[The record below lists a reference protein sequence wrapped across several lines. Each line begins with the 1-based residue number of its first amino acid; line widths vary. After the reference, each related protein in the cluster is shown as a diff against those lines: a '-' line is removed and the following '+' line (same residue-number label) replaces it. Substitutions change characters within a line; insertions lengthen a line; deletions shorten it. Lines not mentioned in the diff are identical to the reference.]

1 MLILRRL
8 TSLGRVSPRVRTSLI
23 VAGIAAVAA
32 AAVAGAAVLS
42 ADEVES
48 EPGSAIQ
55 PKPRAGVPP
64 LELSFGVR
72 DDAEARDLRRAAQLY
87 EAGKRDEAARIFD
100 RYDSL
105 EAKLGAAFAA
115 WPAGED
121 RIEQLGALYPR
132 SALVQ
137 LHLGLARFWAG
148 TGGAVTAWR
157 EARDVE
163 PDTPYA
169 VRAGDLLHPE
179 FAPGLPIFTPSFAF
193 TIEGETLAEQLQWLR
208 EGSEA
213 SFVSRLD
220 LEYDLLYGVA
230 LQRLGRPLSARR
242 VFADAARRNPDD
254 VDALVA
260 DAVGRYDKS
269 DPSAAFSRLGPL
281 TRRFP
286 AATVRFHLGV
296 LLLWQGDAEE
306 AKRQLRLATKEEPGS
321 RIAHEAQRYL
331 KEVEKAGTR

>member
-1 MLILRRL
+1 M
-8 TSLGRVSPRVRTSLI
+8 SPRARTSLV
-23 VAGIAAVAA
+23 VAALAAA
-32 AAVAGAAVLS
+32 AAVAVTGAAVLS

-48 EPGSAIQ
+48 EPSAAQ
-55 PKPRAGVPP
+55 PQPRDGLPP

-87 EAGKRDEAARIFD
+87 DAGERKRAGRIFG

-105 EAKLGAAFAA
+105 EAKLGAAFVA
-115 WPAGED
+115 WPASED

-137 LHLGLARFWAG
+137 LHVGLARLWAG
-148 TGGAVTAWR
+148 TNGALTAWR

-169 VRAGDLLHPE
+169 VLAGDLLHRT
-179 FAPGLPIFTPSFAF
+179 FAPGLPVFLPSFPYR
-193 TIEGETLAEQLQWLR
+193 IEGETAAEQLKMLQTDATVR
-208 EGSEA
+208 G
-213 SFVSRLD
+213 RL
-220 LEYDLLYGVA
+220 LHGVA
-230 LQRLGRPLSARR
+230 LQRLGRPVSARR
-242 VFADAARRNPDD
+242 AFAQALLLAPDD

-260 DAVGRYDKS
+260 DAVGRYEKN

-286 AATVRFHLGV
+286 RAALVRFHLGV
-296 LLLWQGDAEE
+296 LLLWQGDVEE
-306 AKRQLRLATKEEPGS
+306 ARRQLRLAIEAEPGS
-321 RIAHEAQRYL
+321 RIAREAGRYL
-331 KEVEKAGTR
+331 EEVAKAGTG